1 MREAERD
8 YWKARQACWPSWN
21 FHEFILTLSLMHVT
35 HRSLRVTGCTYE
47 RARELGPFECSW
59 HSYNHLSLLTVMCKK
74 VQPDSESPTF
84 LPGSLTH
91 SVSGLMFFLDVFSP
105 FYSLI
110 FDYIPPL
117 SGMCKE
123 TRDMGQGKGVN
134 SHLLVLRTRLCV
146 AGGQGCNC
154 PPLALRQ
161 QQERSF

>member
-21 FHEFILTLSLMHVT
+21 FHEFILTLLLMHVT

-47 RARELGPFECSW
+47 RVRELGPFECSW

-74 VQPDSESPTF
+74 VRPDSESPTF

-105 FYSLI
+105 FYSSLI
-110 FDYIPPL
+110 TFLPSL
-117 SGMCKE
+117 GCAKRLE
-123 TRDMGQGKGVN
+123 TWVKARESIATCWSSEAGYV
-134 SHLLVLRTRLCV
+134 LL
-146 AGGQGCNC
+146 GGQGCNC

-161 QQERSF
+161 QQKRSF